1 MIIYSR
7 MLYCRSLCTV
17 LRIQSSTKPSARLL
31 ELRAL
36 LKSMQVNASTHT
48 WLRWTSQNGVY
59 VRLSLVSTPYYI
71 GMFTVTMAGREASRT
86 RKYNQRCNAKLAHYE
101 LAILYWHKLKNFH
114 QYVPIVCHSCPTRQ
128 SAQQLEATVIFD
140 RRPLLNYPFIQP
152 LLAKLMTAEFPKFT
166 LPRHSVGLFGT
177 RLWKKVR

>member
-36 LKSMQVNASTHT
+36 LKSMQVNASTYT

-71 GMFTVTMAGREASRT
+71 GMFTVTMAGREASR
-86 RKYNQRCNAKLAHYE
+86 NAKLAHYE
-101 LAILYWHKLKNFH
+101 LAILYWHKLKKLSSVRTNCMS
-114 QYVPIVCHSCPTRQ
+114 QLPYTTIRPTTG
-128 SAQQLEATVIFD
+128 SH
-140 RRPLLNYPFIQP
+140 
-152 LLAKLMTAEFPKFT
+152 
-166 LPRHSVGLFGT
+166 RHL
-177 RLWKKVR
+177 